1 VSGLDT
7 GQISGTSGRVNMNEM
22 RKKNSPVAV
31 NVPPINPSLK
41 DHCRRQPM
49 PGKGAEQPKP
59 V

>member
-41 DHCRRQPM
+41 DHCHRQPM
-49 PGKGAEQPKP
+49 PEKRGGQSKP